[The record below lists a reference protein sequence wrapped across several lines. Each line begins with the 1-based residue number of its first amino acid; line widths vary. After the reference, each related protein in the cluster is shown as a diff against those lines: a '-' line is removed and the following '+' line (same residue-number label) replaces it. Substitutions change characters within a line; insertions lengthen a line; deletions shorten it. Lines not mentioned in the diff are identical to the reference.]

1 MLLTTLSIIYLVV
14 ALFMIGFIL
23 LQRGAGAQA
32 GSGFGSG
39 ASGTVFGARGAG
51 NFLSR
56 STAVL
61 AALFFGLSL
70 VMAATI
76 TRQSHSTKVQTSVM
90 DSYEA
95 KQKAA
100 EEAAKKISATG
111 IPAIPGNAVNPAAT
125 SVTMPIAPT
134 VTPTP
139 STSAANVT
147 TTPTPSVTLPLEA
160 APAEK
165 PVEKKPGQ

>member
-70 VMAATI
+70 VMAGTI

-111 IPAIPGNAVNPAAT
+111 IPAIPGSAANPAAT

-134 VTPTP
+134 AT
-139 STSAANVT
+139 TSAANVT
-147 TTPTPSVTLPLEA
+147 TTPTPTVSLPLEV

-165 PVEKKPGQ
+165 PVEKKSGQ